1 MLIHLRKGSPFAFVT
16 TLALTFFAAS
26 CLAQSPPIPVYLD
39 HPLRGGVLWIEGG
52 AGSNNAFVIAQ
63 HSVIVIDTKTT
74 IDSEKLTLAELA
86 KFTNK
91 PITHAIITHSDSD
104 HVGGL
109 PALPAGIT
117 IIAQEN
123 CKKALEA
130 ATASGASGSLPKAY
144 LPTHSVDKVEKLTI
158 DGVRFEL
165 MHAGPAHSTGDL
177 FVYLPNQKIGFTG
190 DAYNS
195 RLPGPYIHTDQ
206 GGSAVGWIDEM
217 KLMASVDAE
226 LYVTG
231 HGSLA
236 MKPELEYNIAAEEKE
251 LAQVKALIAQG
262 KTLAEIHQALGQTT
276 PLHHPDGRVLPFYSD
291 YIYQELMKK

>member
-1 MLIHLRKGSPFAFVT
+1 MRHLKSIGF
-16 TLALTFFAAS
+16 ALTSTFAV
-26 CLAQSPPIPVYLD
+26 CLLAAVCPAQSPPIPVYLD

-52 AGSNNAFVIAQ
+52 AGSNNAFVIAE

-117 IIAQEN
+117 IIAQDY
-123 CKKALEA
+123 CKKALES
-130 ATASGASGSLPKAY
+130 ATASGAPGALPKAY
-144 LPTHSVDKVEKLTI
+144 LPTHGVDKMEKLTI

-165 MHAGPAHSTGDL
+165 MHATAAHSTGDL
-177 FVYLPNQKIGFTG
+177 FVYLPDQKIGFTG

-195 RLPGPYIHTDQ
+195 RLPGPYIHIDQ
-206 GGSAVGWIDEM
+206 GGSAVGWVEEM

-231 HGSLA
+231 HGTLA
-236 MKPELEYNIAAEEKE
+236 MKPELEHNIAIEERE
-251 LAQVKALIAQG
+251 LSQVKALIAEG
-262 KTLAEIHQALGQTT
+262 KSLEEIHQALGETT
-276 PLHHPDGRVLPFYSD
+276 PLHHADGRVLPFYSD
-291 YIYQELMKK
+291 YIYQEVTKK